1 MAPHQIRVEI
11 EPEDFRWSEF
21 DENDLIEIHGEVEKD
36 FIKYPQGIDVEY
48 ITIKKTN

>member
-1 MAPHQIRVEI
+1 VK
-11 EPEDFRWSEF
+11 F

-36 FIKYPQGIDVEY
+36 FLESPEIDVEY